1 MQKTRV
7 TQIQV
12 RVDCNGCVQ
21 KIKKALKGI
30 LGIHDLHIDFNQ
42 QKLTITG
49 WAEPETIVNAIKKTR
64 KKAIICADIEL
75 SLPPSQTTESK
86 PKANHATVDNAT
98 QLPPEASPPPPE
110 ATPPWPPTST
120 ENNSSQQWERYPGRK
135 DVREVHVIHHHLPN
149 YLNRVNSSPVLV
161 TESYNSYML
170 SHYVSEYEYVMPP
183 PVHTHYNLIEN
194 YGGNGIITSMFSDD
208 NPNACCIV

>member
-12 RVDCNGCVQ
+12 RVDCNGCVK

-30 LGIHDLHIDFNQ
+30 LGIHDLHIDFDQ

-49 WAEPETIVNAIKKTR
+49 WAEPETIVNAINKTKKN
-64 KKAIICADIEL
+64 AIICADMEL
-75 SLPPSQTTESK
+75 SPPPSQPTESK
-86 PKANHATVDNAT
+86 PKGNQAPVAADAT
-98 QLPPEASPPPPE
+98 QLPPPEASPPPE
-110 ATPPWPPTST
+110 ATPPPPST
-120 ENNSSQQWERYPGRK
+120 ENNSSQQWQSYTGRK

-149 YLNRVNSSPVLV
+149 YLNRVNSSPVFV
-161 TESYNSYML
+161 THSYNTCMP

-194 YGGNGIITSMFSDD
+194 YGGNRSITSMFSDD